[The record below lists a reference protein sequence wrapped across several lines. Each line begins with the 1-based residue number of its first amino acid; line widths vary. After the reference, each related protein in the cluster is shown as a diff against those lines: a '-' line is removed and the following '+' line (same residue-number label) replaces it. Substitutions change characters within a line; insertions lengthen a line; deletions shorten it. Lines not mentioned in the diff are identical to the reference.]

1 MGTLDMAVTALPGIG
16 PKKAAAFEK
25 LGIRTLR
32 DMLNTFPRR
41 YDDRSVMKPIAM
53 LVPGESCCIRAMVAT
68 QPRLNRVRRGME
80 LVKFQA
86 ADDSGAVEITYF
98 NQPYM
103 KNNLRMGETYMFY
116 GKADAV
122 GRRKTMTNPIC
133 ERENRAKYTGRIVPV
148 YRTTAGVTQKN
159 LLDAA
164 EAALA
169 QCEIFPDLLPPEV
182 TDAHGLCQAEFAYR
196 NIHFPA
202 DFLSLEIARRRL
214 IFEELFILA
223 CALKRLHGDQ
233 TPQAGLALP
242 QADITGFYKTLP
254 FSPTGAQRRAI
265 DAVLSDMSSG
275 FAMNRLIQGDVGSG
289 KTLVAAAAA
298 WMTAN
303 GGHMSVMMAPTE
315 ILARQHYHTLTELLS
330 PSGVRVGLLTGSMT
344 AKEKR
349 EAKANLA
356 AGEFDLLVGTHAV
369 ITPDVELPRLAL
381 VIVDEQHRFGVEQR
395 AALAAKGKKP
405 QVLVMSATPIP
416 RTLALII
423 YGDLD
428 VSIIDELPPGRQP
441 VDTLLVNESY
451 RARLNGFIRKQVEQG
466 RQVFVVCPKVEDDED
481 ASPGLKS
488 AEDHAEYLQT
498 VFPDLRVACVH
509 GRLKAKQKDEVI
521 SRFLAGE
528 IDILVSTTVIEVG
541 VDVPNANLMVIE
553 NAERFGLSQLHQL
566 RGRIGRGPY
575 KSWCVLV
582 SDATNNVSR
591 ERLKI
596 MTKLSDGFAI
606 SEEDLRLRGPGDF
619 FGNRQHGLPET
630 HISDLGADMQVLTAA
645 QDAAHALMASD
656 PNLSKHPALRGAVE
670 RMIET
675 AGGTFN

>member
-1 MGTLDMAVTALPGIG
+1 MSNLNMDITAIPGIG
-16 PKKAAAFEK
+16 PKKAAAFER
-25 LGIRTLR
+25 LGIRTVG
-32 DMLNTFPRR
+32 DMLGNFPRR

-53 LVPGESCCIRAMVAT
+53 LVPGETCCIQAMVAT
-68 QPRLNRVRRGME
+68 QPKLSRVRKGME

-86 ADDSGAVEITYF
+86 ADDSGVVEITYF

-103 KNNLRMGETYMFY
+103 KNNLRVGETYTFY
-116 GKADAV
+116 GKADV
-122 GRRKTMTNPIC
+122 IGRRRTMTNPIC
-133 ERENRAKYTGRIVPV
+133 ERGNQAKYTGRIVPV
-148 YRTTAGVTQKN
+148 YRTTAGVSQKN
-159 LLDAA
+159 LMDAA
-164 EAALA
+164 ELALSG
-169 QCEIFPDLLPPEV
+169 CEAFPDLLPSYV
-182 TDAHGLCQAEFAYR
+182 TEKHGLCQAEFAYR

-214 IFEELFILA
+214 IFEELFVLA
-223 CALKRLHGDQ
+223 CALKRLHGE
-233 TPQAGLALP
+233 QAPRQGLTLHAP
-242 QADITGFYKTLP
+242 DIQDFYETLP

-265 DAVLSDMSSG
+265 DAALTDLASG
-275 FAMNRLIQGDVGSG
+275 YAMNRLIQGDVGSG
-289 KTLVAAAAA
+289 KTLVAAACGWVSASS
-298 WMTAN
+298 
-303 GGHMSVMMAPTE
+303 GYVSVMMAPTE
-315 ILARQHYHTLTELLS
+315 ILARQHFHTLTDLLA
-330 PSGVRVGLLTGSMT
+330 PSGLQIGLLTGSMT

-349 EAKANLA
+349 EVKARLS
-356 AGEFDLLVGTHAV
+356 AGEIDLLVGTHAV
-369 ITPDVELPRLAL
+369 ITSDVEIPRLAL

-395 AALAAKGKKP
+395 AALAAKGQKP
-405 QVLVMSATPIP
+405 HVLVMSATPIP

-428 VSIIDELPPGRQP
+428 VSIIDELPPERQP

-451 RARLNGFIRKQVEQG
+451 RARLNGFIRKQVEEG
-466 RQVFVVCPKVEDDED
+466 RQVFVVCPKVEDED
-481 ASPGLKS
+481 DISPDLKS
-488 AEDHAEYLQT
+488 AEEHAEYLQS

-509 GRLKAKQKDEVI
+509 GRLKAKQKDEVMTH
-521 SRFLAGE
+521 FLAGD

-566 RGRIGRGPY
+566 RGRIGRGQH

-582 SDATNNVSR
+582 SDATNEVSR

-630 HISDLGADMQVLTAA
+630 HIADLGADMQVLTAA
-645 QDAAHALMASD
+645 QDAAHQLMAQD
-656 PNLSKHPALRGAVE
+656 PELAEYPRLREAVE
-670 RMIET
+670 QMLET